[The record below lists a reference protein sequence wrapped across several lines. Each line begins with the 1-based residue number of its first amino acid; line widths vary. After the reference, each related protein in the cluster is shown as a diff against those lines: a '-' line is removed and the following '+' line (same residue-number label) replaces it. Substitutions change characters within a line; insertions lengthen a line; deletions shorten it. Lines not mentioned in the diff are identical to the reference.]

1 MSEQYQ
7 KEIEEILER
16 AGEAPVAP
24 VERQRRPGLWR
35 LLRMYFRQSM
45 GSRGWP
51 ISPGRLMLTAVSLL
65 MAALVLRMFMP
76 AVVVPLA
83 LAGLILFLVA
93 YGMFFL
99 PGRKGPEKKWRG
111 QLIEEPSQ
119 NAFTTLWE
127 RFRKRLKK

>member
-7 KEIEEILER
+7 KEIEEILEK
-16 AGEAPVAP
+16 AGETPVAP
-24 VERQRRPGLWR
+24 VERQPRQGLWG

-45 GSRGWP
+45 GSKGWS

-93 YGMFFL
+93 YGMFFVN
-99 PGRKGPEKKWRG
+99 PRKGQQKKWRG

-119 NAFTTLWE
+119 NPLTAMWE
-127 RFRKRLKK
+127 RLRRRLKK

>member
-24 VERQRRPGLWR
+24 VERRPRPGLWR

-45 GSRGWP
+45 GSKGWP

-65 MAALVLRMFMP
+65 LAALVLSRFMP
-76 AVVVPLA
+76 AAVVPLA
-83 LAGLILFLVA
+83 LGGLILFFVA
-93 YGMFFL
+93 YGMFFV

-119 NAFTTLWE
+119 NALTTLWE